1 MLVKNNPFSHYDDLP
16 GKGCLRVLEG
26 GSQRVRMSEST
37 VKPPVLCQCCFWVLP
52 ELPAPPRATWCCLS
66 FRPFASE
73 LFWATMP

>member
-26 GSQRVRMSEST
+26 GSHRVRMSEST

-52 ELPAPPRATWCCLS
+52 ELPAPPRATWCCLT